1 MRVPDIKL
9 PKPERN
15 ISDLER
21 IVSVLG
27 GCYLLYDSLKNKR
40 SIPEIGAAGFMLFRG
55 ISGYCPASQAGEKL
69 LNRNKEPRKSSGT
82 NVNIHTRLIVN
93 RPVDE
98 VYNFWRHLGNL
109 PLFMEH
115 LESVTVL
122 GPTHSEWKAKLPGGI
137 STVSWNAE
145 IVREEPH
152 RYIGWRSLSGS
163 TIQNVGKVQFKDA
176 GELGTLVHIVFSYHA
191 PLGVAGEEIAKLLN
205 PVFEKMVRN
214 DVMGFKRY
222 METGTAEKISQETVA
237 IFT

>member
-1 MRVPDIKL
+1 MKVPDIKL
-9 PKPERN
+9 PTPEKN

-40 SIPEIGAAGFMLFRG
+40 SIPEIGAAGFMFFRG
-55 ISGYCPASQAGEKL
+55 ISGYCPASQAGAKL
-69 LNRNKEPRKSSGT
+69 LNRSNDTRRSSGT

-137 STVSWNAE
+137 GTVSWNAE

-152 RYIGWRSLSGS
+152 RYISWRSLSGS

-191 PLGVAGEEIAKLLN
+191 PLGIAGEEIAKLLN
-205 PVFEKMVRN
+205 PVFEKMVRK

-222 METGTAEKISQETVA
+222 METGTVERISQETVT